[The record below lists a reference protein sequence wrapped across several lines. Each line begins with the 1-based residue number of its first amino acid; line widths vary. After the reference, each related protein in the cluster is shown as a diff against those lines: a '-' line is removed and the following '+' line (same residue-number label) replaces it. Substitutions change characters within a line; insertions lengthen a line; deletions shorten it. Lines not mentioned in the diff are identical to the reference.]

1 MTKQEILDAIN
12 STIATNGVKGI
23 TAESLAN
30 ILTEIVNAAPEGG
43 SGGSGA
49 GTIRLSNYELIEQDK
64 CMLISTNEED
74 AAHNA
79 EIFSNYTASVN
90 SGAPISLLIDVT
102 KSIGVNL
109 MQFADTDSVIM
120 VPQSVMYMVDVDM
133 MTAIGAFVGN
143 SFVLEMGSDGQ
154 ASCVIPYEE

>member
-12 STIATNGVKGI
+12 STIVTNGVKGI

-64 CMLISTNEED
+64 CVLISTNEED

-79 EIFSNYTASVN
+79 ETFSKYVAAAN
-90 SGAPISLLIDVT
+90 SGYPISLLMDVT

-109 MQFADTDSVIM
+109 MQFADTDSVVIM
-120 VPQSVMYMVDVDM
+120 PQSVMYMADIDM
-133 MTAIGAFVGN
+133 MGALGVFMGT
-143 SFVLEMGSDGQ
+143 SFELEMGSDGH
-154 ASCVIPYEE
+154 ASCVIPLIE